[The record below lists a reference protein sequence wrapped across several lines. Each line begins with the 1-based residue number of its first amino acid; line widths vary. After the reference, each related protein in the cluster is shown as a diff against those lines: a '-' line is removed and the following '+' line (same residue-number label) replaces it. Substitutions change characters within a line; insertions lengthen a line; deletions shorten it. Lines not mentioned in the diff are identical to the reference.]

1 MHATKQQGLG
11 YEYDAPKTTDYFG
24 EQKQNSKLE
33 AKDVLPNI
41 NRTQVTERTE
51 KCRFVPGDLDL

>member
-1 MHATKQQGLG
+1 MLQNNTA

-24 EQKQNSKLE
+24 EQKQNSILE

-51 KCRFVPGDLDL
+51 NAVFCPW